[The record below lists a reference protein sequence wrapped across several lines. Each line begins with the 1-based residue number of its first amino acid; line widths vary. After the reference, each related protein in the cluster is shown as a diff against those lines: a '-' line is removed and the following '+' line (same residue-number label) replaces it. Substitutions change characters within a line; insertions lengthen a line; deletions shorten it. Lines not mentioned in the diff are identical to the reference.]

1 LTKLEGTSPDVPRKE
16 FFGSAG
22 ALPSRKNRSPFV
34 AFPTADLPT
43 LRLVENSFVD
53 AQKACYNE
61 SSALR
66 VLTPEKGRAKI
77 KVTLEG
83 IDAKKKAC

>member
-1 LTKLEGTSPDVPRKE
+1 MCREKN
-16 FFGSAG
+16 FSAVQEHC
-22 ALPSRKNRSPFV
+22 PPEKKRSPFI
-34 AFPTADLPT
+34 AFPTA
-43 LRLVENSFVD
+43 ENSFVD

-66 VLTPEKGRAKI
+66 VLTPEKGRAKV
-77 KVTLEG
+77 KAPLEG